1 MLLWCWSV
9 DSIVNG
15 KSWKLVKMPWSYH
28 IFMFMY
34 SRCINALIYPM
45 FLSRA
50 KHVCVSMFVGTQGV
64 HIPCHIL
71 LRRPKPT
78 VTAKLWKHDI
88 ASCLLLLL
96 ETCLLG
102 LCCMSATQCWNST
115 PIESL
120 GRKSCALWLYLLV
133 KSYCSWECW
142 RRTTDHAD
150 VSLRVWSS

>member
-88 ASCLLLLL
+88 ACCSLKLACLVFAAWVQPSVGIALQLRASEGSLVPFGCTSWL
-96 ETCLLG
+96 R
-102 LCCMSATQCWNST
+102 ATVAGNVDVVPQ
-115 PIESL
+115 
-120 GRKSCALWLYLLV
+120 
-133 KSYCSWECW
+133 
-142 RRTTDHAD
+142 TT
-150 VSLRVWSS
+150 LT